1 LQDIGTL
8 LVQVT
13 TSRASLPV
21 RDATV
26 VVTTPAPDGRHELV
40 SLTETDE
47 SGLSGPIQLTTPPSA
62 DGGQTPGGGTPF
74 AMYSLWVEHPEY
86 TLAFVENFQ
95 IFPGIESVQQ
105 ISLIPLYG
113 LSADM
118 SHIDQGGDATAQ
130 PL

>member
-26 VVTTPAPDGRHELV
+26 VVTSAALDGRHELV
-40 SLTETDE
+40 CLTQTDE
-47 SGLSGPIQLTTPPSA
+47 SGLTEPIQLPTPSSP
-62 DGGQTPGGGTPF
+62 DGGQTPGGSVPF

-95 IFPGIESVQQ
+95 VFPGIESVQQ
-105 ISLIPLYG
+105 VSLVPLDG
-113 LSADM
+113 LNADV